1 LKTGCRWP
9 LPSDLHPYAEIERD
23 LDKTEE
29 RERRE
34 GRICKLTIYLDIRIK
49 KFYER
54 NIWVAC
60 IVIEELTNI

>member
-1 LKTGCRWP
+1 M
-9 LPSDLHPYAEIERD
+9 
-23 LDKTEE
+23 DKTEE